1 MTIVC
6 SIANQKGGVGKTTF
20 SLQAIHYLLEIMK
33 IEPARILGIDFD
45 GQGNFS
51 SRLAGTYI
59 NEYGDEVND
68 FKGGTASYQLYTKDL
83 DSITPIV
90 CPSGIHLIH
99 SEHNDSRLF
108 NLGEA
113 GSESIV
119 YTPKENLDKIID
131 NYDYVIIDC
140 PPSLGRNLTSALV
153 MSTHVAMPV
162 RLAAFSIEG
171 AIGLVE
177 TVINVQST
185 KNPDLKNMGVIINGM
200 DRSVSHRNSYD
211 ILKSS
216 LGDFMFKNMI
226 RYRPPLDAATAE
238 GVPIW
243 SLPYGHVASAEVKA
257 VMAELFDKVSKS

>member
-1 MTIVC
+1 MAKVC
-6 SIANQKGGVGKTTF
+6 AFANQKGGVGKTTF
-20 SLQAIHYLLEIMK
+20 SLQAVHYLLEIMK
-33 IEPARILGIDFD
+33 VEPSRILAIDFD

-51 SRLAGTYI
+51 SRLAGSCV

-68 FKGGTASYQLYTKDL
+68 FKGGTASYELYIKDL
-83 DSITPIV
+83 DPISPIV

-99 SEHNDSRLF
+99 SEHNDTRLF

-113 GSESIV
+113 GSDDIV
-119 YTPKENLDKIID
+119 YIPRENLHKIID

-162 RLAAFSIEG
+162 RLAAFSVEG

-177 TVINVQST
+177 TVIKIQST
-185 KNPDLKNMGVIINGM
+185 KNPSLKNMGVIINGM
-200 DRSVSHRNSYD
+200 DRSVSHRNSYN
-211 ILKSS
+211 ILKDS

-243 SLPYGHVASAEVKA
+243 SLTYGHVASAEVKS
-257 VMAELFDKVSKS
+257 VMDELFDKVAKS